1 MSALHVVESS
11 PDMVSNLRLGKQD
24 AVRWVLGDDRL
35 QTVVPASRL
44 SVRPRPLT
52 VSTGI
57 AELDA
62 LAGGLPRG
70 ALTEVVGPA
79 SSGRSS
85 VLLSVLAAAT
95 AREEVCA
102 LVDTDDAFDPKFAV
116 VAGVDLKRL
125 LWVRCGE
132 EKNVP
137 RFEFQVSRESADS
150 IPTASADK
158 RETRKEKRSFGID
171 AELAN
176 EHSKLETRNSKLES
190 RKREFRRIEQAL
202 KSADLLLQSGGFGV
216 IVIDLAGV
224 PPRIAR
230 RIPLTSWFRF
240 RRAVENT
247 PAVLLVLEQE
257 PSANSCASLVVK
269 LGIHGAPGAIHV
281 AQKQQVIGE
290 WESVSQSP
298 PAHTKLLTGM
308 KISAEVMHDRTERK
322 PVRSAIANFDSKAT
336 WAG

>member
-1 MSALHVVESS
+1 MSATALRVLESPS
-11 PDMVSNLRLGKQD
+11 PEIANPWLAKQD
-24 AVRWVLGDDRL
+24 AVRRVLGDERL
-35 QTVVPASRL
+35 QAVVPASRL
-44 SVRPRPLT
+44 SVRPRPLM

-70 ALTEVVGPA
+70 ALTEVIGPA

-95 AREEVCA
+95 AREDVCA
-102 LVDTDDAFDPKFAV
+102 LVDTDDAFDPQSAV
-116 VAGVDLKRL
+116 AAGVDLRRV

-132 EKNVP
+132 AVSSFK
-137 RFEFQVSRESADS
+137 FQVSRNSGLANG
-150 IPTASADK
+150 IAASAEK
-158 RETRKEKRSFGID
+158 REMRNEKQARQKPNRCIRHG
-171 AELAN
+171 
-176 EHSKLETRNSKLES
+176 HSKLETRNLKLA
-190 RKREFRRIEQAL
+190 RIEQAL

-216 IVIDLAGV
+216 IAIDLVDV
-224 PPRIAR
+224 PPRLAS

-257 PSANSCASLVVK
+257 PFAKSCASLVLK
-269 LGIHGAPGAIHV
+269 LENRSARANTRVMPG
-281 AQKQQVIGE
+281 K
-290 WESVSQSP
+290 WEAVSQSRS
-298 PAHTKLLTGM
+298 AHTSLLTGLNV
-308 KISAEVMHDRTERK
+308 SAEVMHDRTERK
-322 PVRSAIANFDSKAT
+322 PVRSAAATFRAKAA

>member
-1 MSALHVVESS
+1 MSATALRVLELPSS
-11 PDMVSNLRLGKQD
+11 ELISNLRLHRRD
-24 AVRWVLGDDRL
+24 AVRQVLGDERL
-35 QTVVPASRL
+35 QAVVPASRL

-57 AELDA
+57 AELDT

-70 ALTEVVGPA
+70 ALTEFVGSA

-102 LVDTDDAFDPKFAV
+102 LVDTDDAFDPQSAV
-116 VAGVDLKRL
+116 AAGVNLKRM

-132 EKNVP
+132 VLDP
-137 RFEFQVSRESADS
+137 HVSSSLA
-150 IPTASADK
+150 K
-158 RETRKEKRSFGID
+158 RETRN
-171 AELAN
+171 A
-176 EHSKLETRNSKLES
+176 KLLN
-190 RKREFRRIEQAL
+190 RKHEFRRIEQAL

-216 IVIDLAGV
+216 IAIDLADV
-224 PPRIAR
+224 PPRLAS

-257 PSANSCASLVVK
+257 PFAKSCASLVVNLGNRSAPAKSGLLPGKWKAAGK
-269 LGIHGAPGAIHV
+269 L
-281 AQKQQVIGE
+281 
-290 WESVSQSP
+290 S
-298 PAHTKLLTGM
+298 PAHTNVLTGLNVR
-308 KISAEVMHDRTERK
+308 AEVMHDRTERK
-322 PVRSAIANFDSKAT
+322 PVRSVSANFHAKAA

>member
-1 MSALHVVESS
+1 MSAVPLRAVESPS
-11 PDMVSNLRLGKQD
+11 PEMVSNLRLAKQD
-24 AVRWVLGDDRL
+24 AVRRVLGDDRL
-35 QTVVPASRL
+35 QAVVPASRL
-44 SVRPRPLT
+44 SVRPRPIT

-70 ALTEVVGPA
+70 ALTEIVGPA

-102 LVDTDDAFDPKFAV
+102 LVDVDDVFDPQSAV
-116 VAGVDLKRL
+116 AAGVDLKRL

-132 EKNVP
+132 EKIVSSSSFLVP
-137 RFEFQVSRESADS
+137 RQKQSAIS
-150 IPTASADK
+150 NVLNEK
-158 RETRKEKRSFGID
+158 RETRNEKLGY
-171 AELAN
+171 
-176 EHSKLETRNSKLES
+176 
-190 RKREFRRIEQAL
+190 KREFRRIEQAL

-216 IVIDLAGV
+216 IVIDLADV
-224 PPRIAR
+224 PPRLAS

-257 PSANSCASLVVK
+257 PFAKSCASLVVK
-269 LGIHGAPGAIHV
+269 LENARASRVGNKVRA
-281 AQKQQVIGE
+281 GE
-290 WESVSQSP
+290 WQSVSQSP
-298 PAHTKLLTGM
+298 PAHTNLLAGLRL
-308 KISAEVMHDRTERK
+308 SAEVMHDRTERK
-322 PVRSAIANFDSKAT
+322 PVRSATANFESKAA